1 MSVYGPNTDPEF
13 GAGTVFSDAQWAE
26 IAQTVGRDEL
36 SDETKQSICGALFV
50 HVLQPTSLNS
60 PATQRKA
67 LSELRDLT
75 KNLPSELNTLL
86 PRLPGFSSRNIVDKV
101 EGLIEEARAVQKAA
115 SALLQGRRKSK
126 GGRPRLFDRDELV
139 ERLTRV
145 YTQFSGKEIGLS
157 RSRTKQNPDRFVPGG
172 PPYRFVCKILK
183 LKGLPT
189 KGVEHVIAKA
199 ARHAKNR
206 SFKK

>member
-1 MSVYGPNTDPEF
+1 MGRNCS
-13 GAGTVFSDAQWAE
+13 
-26 IAQTVGRDEL
+26 TVGRDEL

-60 PATQRKA
+60 PATQREA

-75 KNLPSELNTLL
+75 KNLSSELNTLL
-86 PRLPGFSSRNIVDKV
+86 PRLPVLVLGTLSSKA

-126 GGRPRLFDRDELV
+126 GGRPRKANRGALV
-139 ERLTRV
+139 LDLTQI
-145 YTQFSGKEIGLS
+145 YAHFSGKKIGLS
-157 RSRTKQNPDRFVPGG
+157 RSRTKQNPDRFVLGG
-172 PPYRFVCKILK
+172 PCYRFVCKILK

-189 KGVEHVIAKA
+189 EGVDHVIADA

-206 SFKK
+206 SSKK